1 MAMSEHY
8 RLRQLGEPPRAQR
21 YLDGLSGSHRVDGLS
36 GSHRVIGSAGSPVH
50 DLGAYRGTSPH
61 FTRPSTFGASTPL
74 GPAGQQVAHILSG
87 GGGITSS
94 VKSDRNSENVPL
106 SFLPT
111 HYRLAARQNGQ
122 NRSTSPSKPNSP
134 LGAMH
139 GLHPNLVTRDQKV
152 STSYNALP
160 SRSSI
165 GSSLPRTSP
174 VLDRLGSPHLDKLG
188 SSTRMSIGLDRP
200 ILPNSRIASRSP
212 LRKHIP
218 VPPHP
223 V

>member
-1 MAMSEHY
+1 M
-8 RLRQLGEPPRAQR
+8 G
-21 YLDGLSGSHRVDGLS
+21 
-36 GSHRVIGSAGSPVH
+36 
-50 DLGAYRGTSPH
+50 
-61 FTRPSTFGASTPL
+61 
-74 GPAGQQVAHILSG
+74 
-87 GGGITSS
+87 
-94 VKSDRNSENVPL
+94 KSDRNSENVPL

-139 GLHPNLVTRDQKV
+139 GLHPSLATREQKV

-165 GSSLPRTSP
+165 PRTSP
-174 VLDRLGSPHLDKLG
+174 LLDRLGSPQLDKLG
-188 SSTRMSIGLDRP
+188 SSARMTLGLDRP

-223 V
+223 M

>member
-21 YLDGLSGSHRVDGLS
+21 YLDALS
-36 GSHRVIGSAGSPVH
+36 GSHRVIGSAGSPVN
-50 DLGAYRGTSPH
+50 DIGAYRGTSPH
-61 FTRPSTFGASTPL
+61 FTRPSTFGSSTPL

-94 VKSDRNSENVPL
+94 VKSDLNSENVPL

-134 LGAMH
+134 LTAMH

-152 STSYNALP
+152 STSHNALP

-165 GSSLPRTSP
+165 GSTLPRTSP
-174 VLDRLGSPHLDKLG
+174 LLDRLGSPNLDKLG

-200 ILPNSRIASRSP
+200 ILPNNSRIASRSP

-218 VPPHP
+218 VPPYP